1 MQKNMI
7 ELGKNWAQK
16 GRLSIRVDHYVAK
29 NMVISA
35 SSTLG
40 ILLLVSNEDFTKKA
54 KVMLCV
60 ETVAKNQ
67 SGLFSI
73 YHMFTQKTVFSN
85 NNNSA
90 TQKRLFE
97 VLDDYSLLSCSR
109 VIMN

>member
-1 MQKNMI
+1 
-7 ELGKNWAQK
+7 
-16 GRLSIRVDHYVAK
+16 
-29 NMVISA
+29 
-35 SSTLG
+35 
-40 ILLLVSNEDFTKKA
+40 
-54 KVMLCV
+54 MLCV